1 MRQFAAL
8 VFLAT
13 LPGLALV
20 RFANEASSFYTPDP
34 LMLKGEMALAE
45 ALGGGETSFAVTE
58 GASLQEALELEER
71 KNVAGMSAM
80 IPSEK
85 TQAEN
90 RRLISNFAAA
100 DRAAAPWPPPDFN
113 PVTPGNFPL
122 SCEFFVIRKDA
133 SGACMLIAPGGD
145 DFSPKAELERLF
157 SALSRETALLV
168 SVSIAVLL
176 AVLAI
181 MRSLKLFLPVL
192 ASVVSTLGVLGYLG
206 RSVNFF
212 QLVAFFVIVGLGLDY
227 AIFHSDP
234 SRRRIVLASFLTSL
248 AGLGSLAFTSFAV
261 TSSMGVTFA
270 IGLFFAWFYS
280 RHVVRAA

>member
-34 LMLKGEMALAE
+34 LMLKGEKAVAE

-58 GASLQEALELEER
+58 GATLQEALELEER
-71 KNVAGMSAM
+71 KNVAGLSAM

-100 DRAAAPWPPPDFN
+100 DREAVPPPPDFN

-122 SCEFFVIRKDA
+122 SCEWFVVRKDA
-133 SGACMLIAPGGD
+133 SGACMLIAPGGT

-157 SALSRETALLV
+157 AALSRETALLV
-168 SVSIAVLL
+168 SVSLAVLL
-176 AVLAI
+176 AVLAL

-234 SRRRIVLASFLTSL
+234 SRRRIVLAGFLTSL